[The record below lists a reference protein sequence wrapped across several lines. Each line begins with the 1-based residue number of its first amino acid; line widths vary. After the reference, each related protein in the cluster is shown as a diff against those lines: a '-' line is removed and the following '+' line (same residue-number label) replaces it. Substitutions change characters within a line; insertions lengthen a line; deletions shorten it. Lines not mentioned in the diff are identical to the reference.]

1 MGGIRMSLL
10 RESLEKSPIVKRK
23 QYNYFVHPITDGLP
37 LVTKDLLEEITDE
50 ILGIADL
57 DCDKI
62 VTAEAMGIPIAT
74 ALTIRT
80 GIRYVIIRKRPYG
93 MEGEVKI
100 DQMTGYSKA
109 DMFINSLKA
118 GERVVFVDDVV
129 STGGTITPTIK
140 ALQEMGVVV
149 VDVVV
154 VVNKNRKIH
163 ELEEGIGLKIK
174 TLVDVDIVDGKVVL
188 LN

>member
-1 MGGIRMSLL
+1 MSLL
-10 RESLEKSPIVKRK
+10 EKTLEQSPIVKRK

-37 LVTKDLLEEITDE
+37 LVTKDLLEEIAET
-50 ILGIADL
+50 IIKMANL

-74 ALTIRT
+74 ALTMKT
-80 GIRYVIIRKRPYG
+80 GIPYVIIRKRPYG
-93 MEGEVKI
+93 LDGEVKI

-109 DMFINSLKA
+109 DMFINSLSP

-140 ALQEMGVVV
+140 ALQEMGLEVI
-149 VDVVV
+149 DVVV

-163 ELEEGIGLKIK
+163 ELEQNLDVKIK
-174 TLVDVDIVDGKVVL
+174 TLVDVDIVDGKVVIIK
-188 LN
+188 

>member
-1 MGGIRMSLL
+1 MSLL
-10 RESLEKSPIVKRK
+10 KKTLNEAPIVKRK

-37 LVTKDLLEEITDE
+37 LVTKDLLNE
-50 ILGIADL
+50 IADLIIEKANL

-74 ALTIRT
+74 ALTMKT
-80 GIRYVIIRKRPYG
+80 GIPYVIIRKRPYQLD
-93 MEGEVKI
+93 GEVKI

-109 DMFINSLKA
+109 DMFINSLHE

-129 STGGTITPTIK
+129 STGGTITPTIL
-140 ALQEMGVVV
+140 ALKDMGLEV
-149 VDVVV
+149 VDIVV

-163 ELEEGIGLKIK
+163 ELEEKIGIGIK
-174 TLVDVDIVDGKVVL
+174 TLVDVDIVDGKVVV

>member
-1 MGGIRMSLL
+1 MSLL
-10 RESLEKSPIVKRK
+10 RKTLEESSIVKRK

-37 LVTKDLLEEITDE
+37 IVTRELLNE
-50 ILGIADL
+50 IADDIIKIANL

-74 ALTIRT
+74 ALTMKT
-80 GIRYVIIRKRPYG
+80 GIPYVIIRKRQYG
-93 MEGEVKI
+93 LEGEVKI
-100 DQMTGYSKA
+100 DQMTGYSKG
-109 DMFINSLKA
+109 DMYINSLKA
-118 GERVVFVDDVV
+118 GDRVVFVDDVV

-140 ALQEMGVVV
+140 ALKEMGVKV

-154 VVNKNRKIH
+154 VVNKHRRIH
-163 ELEEGIGLKIK
+163 ELEDGIGMKIK
-174 TLVDVDIVDGKVVL
+174 TLVDVDIIDGKVVV